1 MGIYTFVNDRT
12 FEVRKGAKTCHG
24 REKTSFDCANHT
36 DRDFWY
42 ISMDPGVS
50 LFGRPVNV
58 GRPADFQHPTAW
70 PSRYGLYAPGGCIQL
85 RLQSRF
91 PKSSWR
97 FPGIW
102 VSIPAFF
109 AVALFSGDF
118 GFGLVRCGVILLYCG
133 IPLSFAFLAS
143 YGVMRLALL
152 LKARFQRRD

>member
-1 MGIYTFVNDRT
+1 M
-12 FEVRKGAKTCHG
+12 
-24 REKTSFDCANHT
+24 
-36 DRDFWY
+36 
-42 ISMDPGVS
+42 
-50 LFGRPVNV
+50 V
-58 GRPADFQHPTAW
+58 GRKLLKAGLTILTMIFGIFLWIPAFLFSGALLMSDGPPIF
-70 PSRYGLYAPGGCIQL
+70 SIQRIGPAAMGYTL
-85 RLQSRF
+85 LGAVSSF
-91 PKSSWR
+91 VYNLVFLKSSWR

-133 IPLSFAFLAS
+133 IPLTFAFLAS